1 MTAEKIK
8 SYLKLMRWFH
18 ELVAILPFVGLY
30 FIINYYIKASGQNSQ
45 LPGFDFTILCI
56 CVQLLIAAGCV
67 LNDIMDREIDKINKP
82 KTHIVNRTVS
92 LENAKKTFIII
103 TILILVLSIY
113 ISLYVFEEWAF
124 ICTAVYI
131 LSIMYDVYFKRSPLI
146 GNILVAALAS
156 FIPLVLFFFAKEHI
170 NNLHNERI
178 VSLIYLYSLFPFMII
193 IPRELSLDISD
204 MEGDKAC
211 GCRTLPIV
219 IGIKKA
225 RIVVFVFITLIFFLS
240 IFMVFKYPYLLLPF
254 SVIDVLLLGYLFQL
268 KKCEK
273 RIEYIRAGRFLWF
286 IMIIGLIGFTI
297 ATICF

>member
-1 MTAEKIK
+1 MIAEKIK

-30 FIINYYIKASGQNSQ
+30 FIINYYIKASGNDSQ
-45 LPGFDFTILCI
+45 LHGFDFTILCI

-82 KTHIVNRTVS
+82 KTHVVNRTVS
-92 LENAKKTFIII
+92 LVNAKKTFIII
-103 TILILVLSIY
+103 TLLILVLSIY
-113 ISLYVFEEWAF
+113 ISLYVFKEWAF
-124 ICTAVYI
+124 ICIAVYI
-131 LSIMYDVYFKRSPLI
+131 LSILYDVYFKRSPLL
-146 GNILVAALAS
+146 GNILIAALAS

-170 NNLHNERI
+170 ENLHNERI
-178 VSLIYLYSLFPFMII
+178 VILIYLYSLFPFIII

-219 IGIKKA
+219 IGVKKA
-225 RIVVFVFITLIFFLS
+225 RIVVFLFIVLIFFLS
-240 IFMVFKYPYLLLPF
+240 IFIVFKHPYLLLPF
-254 SVIDVLLLGYLFQL
+254 SVIDVLLFGYLVQL

-273 RIEYIRAGRFLWF
+273 RIDYIKAGRFLWF